1 MAYSC
6 RAISKAEL
14 YDTQGSL
21 SDFNKAILLEKDKPE
36 NYYFRGLLYINL
48 KNKKLACADFSK
60 AGELG
65 FMKAYEEIK
74 KHCN

>member
-1 MAYSC
+1 
-6 RAISKAEL
+6 L
-14 YDTQGSL
+14 NLG
-21 SDFNKAILLEKDKPE
+21 
-36 NYYFRGLLYINL
+36 YINL